1 MLCTH
6 YDGQYW
12 GERRAGIGF
21 RFRMEGGSISMH
33 SRSSSRHLIR
43 LVVLG
48 CLFLAFATLG
58 TPTAASAQA
67 CGTLKKHPKSGYQ
80 HVIWIWM
87 ENHNYEQIIG
97 SASAPYINDIATQ
110 CGVATNF
117 HNLTHVS
124 LGNYIGAVT
133 GLPLLDAK
141 THDDLQAYLLDCI
154 LNGPADPCNTAAP
167 SLFER
172 VPSWKAYMESMTAN
186 CQTSCAT
193 PPCYIVGYAVRHN
206 PPAFLTNLAAT
217 CGTFDVPYTNL
228 QADLDSDQ
236 LPAFAFITPNT
247 VNDMHDGGDPISIQ
261 HGDTWLAT
269 ELPKIL
275 KSAAYTSGKTV
286 VFITFDEGE
295 VSSGDV
301 VGRDCANNTTDADCH
316 VATIVLSPFTK
327 PGTQYAKPL
336 NHYSMLRTTEEL
348 LKIKKKNWVGLST
361 KAKSMKS
368 AFHL

>member
-1 MLCTH
+1 
-6 YDGQYW
+6 
-12 GERRAGIGF
+12 
-21 RFRMEGGSISMH
+21 MH
-33 SRSSSRHLIR
+33 SPQNSFTPTRAVI
-43 LVVLG
+43 LG
-48 CLFLAFATLG
+48 ALFLAIAVLGAPSATW
-58 TPTAASAQA
+58 AQA
-67 CGTLKKHPKSGYQ
+67 CGTLKKHPKGGYQ

-87 ENHNYEQIIG
+87 ENHDYDQIIG
-97 SASAPYINDIATQ
+97 SSSAPYLNSIANQ

-141 THDDLQAYLLDCI
+141 THNDLQPYLQDC
-154 LNGPADPCNTAAP
+154 LLTGPADPCNTSAP

-186 CQTSCAT
+186 CQATCAT

-206 PPAFLTNLAAT
+206 PPPYLNNLAAT

-247 VNDMHDGGDPISIQ
+247 VNDMHDGGDPVSIQ
-261 HGDTWLAT
+261 NGDSWLAAQ
-269 ELPKIL
+269 LPKIL
-275 KSAAYTSGKTV
+275 NSAAYTSGKTV

-295 VSSGDV
+295 IAGAEA
-301 VGRDCANNTTDADCH
+301 VGKDCANNLTDADCH
-316 VATIVLSPFTK
+316 IPTIVISPFTK
-327 PGTQYAKPL
+327 PGTQYGKKPF